1 MIDRRSVLGLVA
13 GAVAHS
19 ATGALAADWKAQYPE
34 IVFGKIPDENASGT
48 MDRYGPLM
56 DFLSKEIGTKVTL
69 RIAQDYA
76 AVIEGQRAGQI
87 HIGYYGPASYAR
99 AVMVGA
105 KIEPVAIEVNED
117 GTKGY
122 YSVFYVKK
130 DSPYTKIEDLKGKNL
145 GLVDPNST
153 SGNNV
158 PRFSLAKMGI
168 EPETFF
174 GKVVYTGSHENAVIA
189 LGQGTVDV
197 AANWWNDENES
208 MLKRMERKGMARYDD
223 YRILFKSEQI
233 VNSPIAMM
241 SDLPED
247 LKKAIST
254 ALLAFP
260 VKEPEA
266 FKKMTD
272 GKQKPWQ
279 PVTHDAYKPVMELN
293 KFVDELRK
301 KKAS

>member
-13 GAVAHS
+13 GAVALS
-19 ATGALAADWKAQYPE
+19 ATGAVAADWKAQYPE